1 MLEYREKID
10 DFRIGCMSK
19 LLSTN
24 FQLQLGLNMFLWDC
38 FKYLNL
44 ILKVKFVILK
54 INIYIMVS
62 NELRENIVDYIKNK
76 ADDRFL
82 RMVNSL
88 ASTYDD
94 EVDEPDTLEAY
105 NKEIDQAIKEVEN
118 GETYTQ
124 EEARKIAEKW

>member
-1 MLEYREKID
+1 
-10 DFRIGCMSK
+10 
-19 LLSTN
+19 
-24 FQLQLGLNMFLWDC
+24 MF
-38 FKYLNL
+38 
-44 ILKVKFVILK
+44 
-54 INIYIMVS
+54 IMVS

-94 EVDEPDTLEAY
+94 EVDEPDTLQTY

>member
-1 MLEYREKID
+1 M
-10 DFRIGCMSK
+10 
-19 LLSTN
+19 N
-24 FQLQLGLNMFLWDC
+24 
-38 FKYLNL
+38 
-44 ILKVKFVILK
+44 
-54 INIYIMVS
+54 S
-62 NELRENIVDYIKNK
+62 NELRENVVDYIKNK

-88 ASTYDD
+88 RSTYDD

-105 NKEIDQAIKEVEN
+105 NKDIDQAIKEVEH